1 MRIFR
6 KRNHL
11 IHQVKELDKGE
22 NGILQTLFIYEEI
35 HQKNLT
41 PGELCAIQQLTSGR
55 IASTLKNL
63 EKKAF
68 IKRMMAEDDR
78 RKTIIKLTEK
88 GKIVAKRIIDDI
100 AVTMEERKLIWK
112 IIGNGKS
119 FFDKC
124 KRDKIN
130 AYSAQSAFFILLSTI
145 PFLMVFS
152 SLLQYTPIT
161 EGTLLKMYQTALPDY
176 ISAFL
181 ISITDEV
188 YNRSVGIISITA
200 IVAIWSAAK
209 GIQYMTDGLNSVN
222 DLEENRNWFVLRLW
236 AIVYTIV
243 FLFAVVFTLVVLV
256 FGNTLHDLAVEYIP
270 LLQSLTDLIV
280 RLRGFVLFGILF
292 VFFDIIFTML
302 PNKKLTFKSQIPGAA
317 ICAVAWYVFSF
328 ALSIYVDYF
337 NGFSMYG
344 SLTTI
349 ALIMLWL
356 YFCMYIM
363 MMSAEVNVIFNE
375 SFRKW
380 LKRDRTKK
388 KRG

>member
-1 MRIFR
+1 
-6 KRNHL
+6 
-11 IHQVKELDKGE
+11 
-22 NGILQTLFIYEEI
+22 
-35 HQKNLT
+35 
-41 PGELCAIQQLTSGR
+41 
-55 IASTLKNL
+55 
-63 EKKAF
+63 
-68 IKRMMAEDDR
+68 
-78 RKTIIKLTEK
+78 
-88 GKIVAKRIIDDI
+88 
-100 AVTMEERKLIWK
+100 MEERKLIWK

-130 AYSAQSAFFILLSTI
+130 AYSAQSAFFIILSTI

-270 LLQSLTDLIV
+270 LLQSITNLIV
-280 RLRGFVLFGILF
+280 KFRGFVLFGILF

-302 PNKKLTFKSQIPGAA
+302 PNKKL
-317 ICAVAWYVFSF
+317 WYVFSF

-388 KRG
+388 KRVEF